1 MPAAM
6 KKTGPLA
13 GIKVVEMAG
22 LGPVPLAGQLL
33 ADMGAEVTVIDRK
46 TFEPDPTNVNRRGK
60 LSVALNL
67 KSEDGRAEAL
77 DRIAAADVLMEGFRP
92 GVMERLGL
100 GPDAC
105 LARHPGLIYGRMTGW
120 GQDGPMARMAG
131 HDINYIALTGALHAM
146 GPEDKPVPP
155 LNLLGDYGGGTM
167 FLMTGILAALVERAT
182 SGRGQVIDAAI
193 VDGVP
198 AMMGLIHQMIADGR
212 WDIAGRE
219 RNRLDAGAPYYT
231 CYRTRDGG
239 HVAVGALEDAFFAI
253 LAEGLGLSR
262 DLIDNRHDKAR
273 WPEMR
278 ATYAGIFAL
287 KTRDEWM
294 EIFGGTDAC
303 VSPVLDFEE
312 AERDPHMAA
321 RRVLVRR
328 DDVLQ
333 SNAAPRFSRTQTGL
347 DD

>member
-1 MPAAM
+1 MAAAM
-6 KKTGPLA
+6 KRTGPLA
-13 GIKVVEMAG
+13 GIKVIEMAG

-46 TFEPDPTNVNRRGK
+46 AFEPDPANVNRRGK

-67 KSEDGRAEAL
+67 KSDDGRAAAL

-100 GPDAC
+100 GPEEC
-105 LARHPGLIYGRMTGW
+105 LARNPGLVYGRMTGW
-120 GQDGPMARMAG
+120 GQEGPMAHMAG
-131 HDINYIALTGALHAM
+131 HDINYLALTGALHAM

-167 FLMTGILAALVERAT
+167 FLITGILGALVERAT

-212 WDIAGRE
+212 WDTSGRE

-239 HVAVGALEDAFFAI
+239 HVAVGALEDAFFAL
-253 LAEGLGLSR
+253 LAEGLGLSQ
-262 DLIDNRHDKAR
+262 DLVDNRHDKAR

-278 ATYAGIFAL
+278 AAYAAIFAQ
-287 KTRDEWM
+287 KTRAEWM
-294 EIFGGTDAC
+294 EVFGGTDAC
-303 VSPVLDFEE
+303 VTPVLDFGE
-312 AERDPHMAA
+312 AEKDPHMAA

-328 DDVLQ
+328 DGVLQ
-333 SNAAPRFSRTQTGL
+333 SNAAPRFSRTPVGL
-347 DD
+347 EE